1 MKIVLLKDVPSYGKE
16 GETVEVSD
24 GYARNFLFPQNLAV
38 QATPETLNLAKV
50 KIEKKQR
57 EEKKSLKEA
66 GKLASAL
73 DDLEVEILA
82 KVSEG
87 GKLYAAVSSKD
98 VVSAVKK
105 AGVKI
110 EPDWIKFSEPIKET
124 GAYEVEINLPHGF
137 EAKINLN
144 VEAE

>member
-38 QATPETLNLAKV
+38 QATPETLNLAKA

-57 EEKKSLKEA
+57 EEKKGLKEA

-73 DDLEVEILA
+73 DDLEVEVLA

-98 VVSAVKK
+98 VATAVKK
-105 AGVKI
+105 EGVKI
-110 EPDWIKFSEPIKET
+110 DPEWIKFSEPIKET
-124 GAYEVEINLPHGF
+124 GTYEVEINLPHGF
-137 EAKINLN
+137 EAKINLR
-144 VEAE
+144 VESL

>member
-16 GETVEVSD
+16 GDTINVSD

-38 QATPETLNLAKV
+38 QATPKAMNLAKE
-50 KIEKKQR
+50 KIEQKEKEVKKG
-57 EEKKSLKEA
+57 LKEA

-87 GKLYAAVSSKD
+87 GKLYAAVSNKD

-110 EPDWIKFSEPIKET
+110 ESGWVKFSEPIKET
-124 GAYEVEINLPHGF
+124 GAYEVLINLPHGF
-137 EAKINLN
+137 EAKINVQVDSL
-144 VEAE
+144 